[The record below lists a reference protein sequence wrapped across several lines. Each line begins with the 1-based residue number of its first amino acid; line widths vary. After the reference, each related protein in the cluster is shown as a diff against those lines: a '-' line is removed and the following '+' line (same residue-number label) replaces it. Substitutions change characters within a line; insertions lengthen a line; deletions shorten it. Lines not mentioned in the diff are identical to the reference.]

1 VNLFVKNVPLDWSHR
16 DLYMAFHNAD
26 LGSIVSARVSIKAT
40 YESRG
45 YGFVQYKTSE
55 ATAKAIEL
63 VSESEFDLLA
73 E

>member
-1 VNLFVKNVPLDWSHR
+1 MNLFVKNVPLDWSHR